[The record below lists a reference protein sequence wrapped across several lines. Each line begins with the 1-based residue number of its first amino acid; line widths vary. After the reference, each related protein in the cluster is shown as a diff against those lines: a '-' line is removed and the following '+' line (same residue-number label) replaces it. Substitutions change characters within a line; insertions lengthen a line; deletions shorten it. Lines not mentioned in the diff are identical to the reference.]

1 MKTQGWKRIT
11 GIFASIAM
19 ATLIS
24 GCHAVHSGAPHPFT
38 TMFRKSA
45 EVNNFAAPAE
55 SVPATAEP
63 AAQNTVPGCS

>member
-1 MKTQGWKRIT
+1 MRTQGWKRIVK
-11 GIFASIAM
+11 FSASIAL

-45 EVNNFAAPAE
+45 EVNPYADPTE
-55 SVPATAEP
+55 SIPATAGP
-63 AAQNTVPGCS
+63 TFQNDMPGDS

>member
-11 GIFASIAM
+11 GIFAAIAV

-24 GCHAVHSGAPHPFT
+24 GCHGVHSGAPHPFT

-45 EVNNFAAPAE
+45 EVNHYAAPAE
-55 SVPATAEP
+55 SVPITAGP
-63 AAQNTVPGCS
+63 AVQNAVPGCS